1 MVESISKHRLELA
14 RDLLDDIELSRLPPE
29 QLLLKASRLARISE
43 DIEAREWLNFELVGY
58 ANSEKGRKY
67 MDKMW
72 RWTNKDLGY
81 GHWMP
86 FAALNG
92 TIAAMQI
99 QAQQLQVP
107 NVQLSVSSA
116 NPHEFVTGMAGSN
129 LGGISGPANAVLTRL
144 NGLTSS
150 ITELT
155 GIRSRVLAHIHSFAS
170 RTFYSLAFS
179 GAAESIFQLYQTSID
194 DLLRNAAPDVLEK
207 IPSISERL
215 AIGDG
220 EAISQALNSCRRMI
234 KAFAD
239 SVYPPN
245 ETPVVVDGRQYEVG
259 GDKVLNRIQ
268 LFLQDK
274 CTSES
279 RRDRLNK
286 GLRRIH
292 EKLSAGSKTDLIP
305 GEARALFLGTY
316 LFLGEILDASKGGG
330 NVAPVKDAASA

>member
-1 MVESISKHRLELA
+1 MAESMSKHCLELS
-14 RDLLDDIELSRLPPE
+14 RELLDDIELSRLPPE
-29 QLLLKASRLARISE
+29 QLLLKAARLARVSE
-43 DIEAREWLNFELVGY
+43 DIEAREWLSCELVGY
-58 ANSEKGRKY
+58 GNSEKGRKY
-67 MDKMW
+67 MDKMG

-81 GHWMP
+81 GYWMP

-99 QAQQLQVP
+99 QTQQLQVP

-116 NPHEFVTGMAGSN
+116 NPHEYVTGMAGSN

-144 NGLTSS
+144 SGLTSS

-155 GIRSRVLAHIHSFAS
+155 GIRSRVLAHIHAFAS
-170 RTFYSLAFS
+170 KTFYSLAFS

-194 DLLRNAAPDVLEK
+194 GLLRDAAPDVLEK

-215 AIGDG
+215 AAGDG
-220 EAISQALNSCRRMI
+220 EEISQALNSCRRMI

-239 SVYPPN
+239 SVYPPKDA
-245 ETPVVVDGRQYEVG
+245 PAIVDGQPYEVG
-259 GDKVLNRIQ
+259 EDKVLNRIK

-274 CTSES
+274 CTSKS
-279 RRDRLNK
+279 RCERLNQ

-292 EKLSAGSKTDLIP
+292 EKLSAGSKADVTP

-316 LFLGEILDASKGGG
+316 LFLGEILDASRGGG
-330 NVAPVKDAASA
+330 SAAAIIDPASA